1 LRAALFLFSAALS
14 AQSDEL
20 ASKSHQAKELMG
32 AGRFTDA
39 VPIYEQLCRA
49 LPRNT
54 GLRLNLGLA
63 LQMSGMNQKA
73 IPQFEQVLKAEP
85 NNEPALLSLGA
96 SLLEIGDGAKSVPP
110 LMKLVNLHPDNVNA
124 RGLLAQALLASS
136 RLKEASVQY
145 RKLTSL
151 TPDSPKAWFG
161 SGQVYELLSKHAF
174 EELNR
179 TAEGSAEW
187 LALVGESRIGQRQYR
202 SAFFFYQQA
211 LKKQPNLSGAHAA
224 LATIYRATE
233 HAEWAEV
240 EELRE
245 TALAGPNCIHDKR
258 ECDLAAGRLLDA
270 ASSHS
275 AYVRSRAYNYLAVQA
290 FSTLG
295 KLPESIESHAL
306 KAEIFESHGQY
317 LEAVSEWRSAL
328 ALAPQDSPLDK
339 ELAKALYL
347 AHDFEHALPAI
358 ERLSKRD
365 VSAADF
371 QFFAGDCLF
380 HLERLEEA
388 IPYLT
393 TALKLKPAMLPAH
406 SALGLI
412 YARLG
417 KTSEAIPHLQAAL
430 PSDDDGSL
438 HYQLARV
445 YQASGETEKAQRM
458 IAKYQEIRSRSEAE
472 EHKLEKEA
480 VITAPQL

>member
-1 LRAALFLFSAALS
+1 LRIALFLFAAILC

-20 ASKSHQAKELMG
+20 ASKSHLAKELMG
-32 AGRFTDA
+32 AGQFADA

-49 LPRNT
+49 LPGNV

-63 LQMSGMNQKA
+63 LQMSGMNRKA

-96 SLLEIGDGAKSVPP
+96 SFLEIGDVAKSVPP
-110 LMKLVNLHPDNVNA
+110 LMKVVNLHPEHANA

-136 RLKEASVQY
+136 RLKEAAVQY
-145 RKLTSL
+145 RKLTIL
-151 TPDSPKAWFG
+151 TPNAPKAWFG
-161 SGQVYELLSKHAF
+161 AGQAYEMLSKQAF
-174 EELNR
+174 EDLNR

-211 LKKQPNLSGAHAA
+211 LKKQPNLRGAHAA

-233 HAEWAEV
+233 HSEWAEV
-240 EELRE
+240 EDRRE
-245 TALAGPNCIHDKR
+245 TALTAPDCIHDKG

-275 AYVRSRAYNYLAVQA
+275 SYVRSRAYNHLAFQA
-290 FSTLG
+290 FSKLG
-295 KLPESIESHAL
+295 KLPESVESHAL
-306 KAEIFESHGQY
+306 KAELFENHGQY
-317 LEAVSEWRSAL
+317 FEAVAEWRSAL
-328 ALAPQDSPLDK
+328 ALAPQDSHLDK
-339 ELAKALYL
+339 ELARALYL
-347 AHDFEHALPAI
+347 SHDFEHALPAI
-358 ERLSKRD
+358 ERLPKRD

-388 IPYLT
+388 ISYLSN
-393 TALKLKPAMLPAH
+393 ALKLKPAMLPAQ

-417 KTSEAIPHLQAAL
+417 KASEAIPHLEAAL
-430 PSDDDGSL
+430 PADDDGSL

-445 YQASGETEKAQRM
+445 YQASGDAEKAQRM
-458 IAKYQEIRSRSEAE
+458 MAKYQEMKSRSEAE

-480 VITAPQL
+480 KITAPRP